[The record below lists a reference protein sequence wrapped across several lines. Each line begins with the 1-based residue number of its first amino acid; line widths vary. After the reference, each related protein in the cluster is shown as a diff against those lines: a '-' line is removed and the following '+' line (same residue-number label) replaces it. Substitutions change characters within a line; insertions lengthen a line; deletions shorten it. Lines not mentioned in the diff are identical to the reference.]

1 KESYMFPNTHF
12 AKAKKYWYMGKIY
25 DWSEGIFHPMIHA
38 LHYGTCT
45 FEGIR
50 AYPTEKGPA
59 IFRLKEHIDRFFHSA
74 EIIKMK
80 VPYSKEEVI
89 EACQQVIR
97 ENELESAYIRPLL
110 FYSYGN
116 LGLVPKFSP
125 VELVIG
131 AWEWGAYL
139 GEKARQ
145 GVNTC
150 IVPKRRIHNSQLDL
164 SAKLGGVY
172 VQSMINGTEARE
184 RGYDEAIFLNL
195 EGRIAE
201 GPGENICV
209 VKNGVLHTNNR
220 AESILEGITRTSLLE
235 IAADLGYKTKVAPI
249 SKEDLFQADEA
260 FFCGT
265 AVELTSIVKV
275 ADFSENPVD
284 GPVYTIGNGL
294 PGPITSHLTEA
305 YKAVVTGKNPKYEK
319 WLTYVKS

>member
-1 KESYMFPNTHF
+1 MFPNTHF
-12 AKAKKYWYMGKIY
+12 KNAKKYWYMGKLY
-25 DWSEGIFHPMIHA
+25 DWSEGIFHPMMHA

-50 AYPTEKGPA
+50 AYPTSRGPA

-74 EIIKMK
+74 QVIKMK
-80 VPYSKEEVI
+80 VPYTKEEVI
-89 EACQQVIR
+89 EACRLIVR
-97 ENELESAYIRPLL
+97 ENQLDSAYIRPLL

-125 VELVIG
+125 VELLVG

-139 GEKARQ
+139 GEKARL
-145 GVNTC
+145 GVNAC

-195 EGRIAE
+195 EGRVAE
-201 GPGENICV
+201 GPGENLFVI
-209 VKNGVLHTNNR
+209 KDGVLHTNDR
-220 AESILEGITRTSLLE
+220 SESILEGITRTSLLE
-235 IAADLGYKTKVAPI
+235 IAADLGYGTKVAPI
-249 SKEDLFQADEA
+249 TKDDLFKADEA

-265 AVELTSIVKV
+265 AVEVTSVVKV

-284 GPVYTIGNGL
+284 GPVYILGNGT
-294 PGPITSHLTEA
+294 PGPITTRIAEE
-305 YKAVVTGKNPKYEK
+305 YKKVVTGQNPKFEK
-319 WLTYVKS
+319 WLTYVRD

>member
-1 KESYMFPNTHF
+1 MFPNTHF
-12 AKAKKYWYMGKIY
+12 KNAKKYWYMGRLY
-25 DWSEGIFHPMIHA
+25 DWSEGILHPMMHA

-50 AYPTEKGPA
+50 AYPTSRGPA

-74 EIIKMK
+74 QVIKMK
-80 VPYSKEEVI
+80 VPFTKEEVI
-89 EACQQVIR
+89 EACRLIVR
-97 ENELESAYIRPLL
+97 ENQLDSAYIRPLL

-125 VELVIG
+125 VEMLVG

-145 GVNTC
+145 GVNAC
-150 IVPKRRIHNSQLDL
+150 IVPRRRIHNSQLDL

-195 EGRIAE
+195 EGRVAE
-201 GPGENICV
+201 GPGENLFVI
-209 VKNGVLHTNNR
+209 KDGVLHTNDR
-220 AESILEGITRTSLLE
+220 SESILEGITRTSLLE
-235 IAADLGYKTKVAPI
+235 IAADLGYRTRVAPI
-249 SKEDLFQADEA
+249 TREDLFQADEA

-265 AVELTSIVKV
+265 AVEVTSIVKV
-275 ADFSENPVD
+275 ADFSENQVD
-284 GPVYTIGNGL
+284 GPIYVLGDGL
-294 PGPITSHLTEA
+294 PGPITTRIAEE
-305 YKAVVTGKNPKYEK
+305 YRKVVTGQNPKFEK
-319 WLTYVKS
+319 WLTCVRD

>member
-1 KESYMFPNTHF
+1 MFPDTHF
-12 AKAKKYWYMGKIY
+12 KNARKYWYMGKLY
-25 DWSEGIFHPMIHA
+25 DWSEGILHPMMHA

-50 AYPTEKGPA
+50 AYPTSRGPA
-59 IFRLKEHIDRFFHSA
+59 IFRLQDHIDRFFHSA
-74 EIIKMK
+74 QIIKMK
-80 VPYSKEEVI
+80 VPFTKEEVI
-89 EACQQVIR
+89 EACKLIVR

-125 VELVIG
+125 VELLVG

-139 GEKARQ
+139 GDKARQ

-184 RGYDEAIFLNL
+184 RGFDEAIFLNL
-195 EGRIAE
+195 EGRVAE
-201 GPGENICV
+201 GPGENLFVI
-209 VKNGVLHTNNR
+209 KTGVLHTNDR
-220 AESILEGITRTSLLE
+220 SESILEGITRTSLLE

-249 SKEDLFQADEA
+249 TKEDLFTADEA

-265 AVELTSIVKV
+265 AVEVTSIVQV
-275 ADFSENPVD
+275 ADFSDNPAS
-284 GPVYTIGNGL
+284 GPVYTIGDGK
-294 PGPITSHLTEA
+294 PGPITARIAEE
-305 YKAVVTGKNPKYEK
+305 YRRVVTGQNPKFEK
-319 WLTYVKS
+319 WLTYVKG

>member
-1 KESYMFPNTHF
+1 MFSNTHF
-12 AKAKKYWYMGKIY
+12 AKAKKYWYMGKLY
-25 DWSEGIFHPMIHA
+25 DWSEGIFHPMMHA

-50 AYPTEKGPA
+50 AYFTDKGPA

-74 EIIKMK
+74 EVIKMT

-89 EACQQVIR
+89 EACKLVMR
-97 ENELESAYIRPLL
+97 ENQLDSAYIRPLL

-139 GEKARQ
+139 GEKACQ
-145 GVNTC
+145 GVNAC
-150 IVPKRRIHNSQLDL
+150 IVPKRRIHISQLDL

-201 GPGENICV
+201 GPGENICI
-209 VKNGVLHTNNR
+209 VKDGVIHTNDR
-220 AESILEGITRTSLLE
+220 SESILEGITRTSLLE

-249 SKEDLFQADEA
+249 LKEDLFKADEA

-275 ADFSENPVD
+275 ADFSDNQTD
-284 GPVYTIGNGL
+284 GPIYIIGNGQ
-294 PGPITSHLTEA
+294 PGPITTRVAQTYRE
-305 YKAVVTGKNPKYEK
+305 VVSGKHPKYQK
-319 WLTYVKS
+319 WLTYVRD

>member
-1 KESYMFPNTHF
+1 MFPNTHF
-12 AKAKKYWYMGKIY
+12 SKAKKYWYMGKLY
-25 DWSEGIFHPMIHA
+25 DWSEGIFHPMMHA

-50 AYPTEKGPA
+50 AYPTDKGPA

-74 EIIKMK
+74 SVIKMK
-80 VPYSKEEVI
+80 VPFTKEEVM
-89 EACQQVIR
+89 EACKIVVK
-97 ENELESAYIRPLL
+97 ENGLGSAYIRPLL

-139 GEKARQ
+139 GESAER
-145 GVNTC
+145 GASAC
-150 IVPKRRIHNSQLDL
+150 IVPKRRIHISQLDL

-172 VQSMINGTEARE
+172 VQSTINGMEARE

-201 GPGENICV
+201 GPGENICLI
-209 VKNGVLHTNNR
+209 KDGVLHTNDR
-220 AESILEGITRTSLLE
+220 SESILEGITRTTLLE
-235 IAADLGYKTKVAPI
+235 IAPDLGLKTRVAPI
-249 SKEDLFQADEA
+249 RKEDLFSADEA

-265 AVELTSIVKV
+265 AAEISPIVKV
-275 ADFSENPVD
+275 TDFSD
-284 GPVYTIGNGL
+284 GFDNGHNYIIGNGK
-294 PGPITSHLTEA
+294 PGPFTTRLAQA
-305 YKAVVTGKNPKYEK
+305 YREVVTGRNPKYEK
-319 WLTYVKS
+319 WLYHVKD

>member
-1 KESYMFPNTHF
+1 MFPNTHF
-12 AKAKKYWYMGKIY
+12 KKAKKYWYMNKLY
-25 DWSEGIFHPMIHA
+25 DWSEGILHPMMHA

-50 AYPTEKGPA
+50 AYATSRGPA
-59 IFRLKEHIDRFFHSA
+59 IFRLKEHVDRFFHSA
-74 EIIKMK
+74 QIIKMK
-80 VPYSKEEVI
+80 VPFSKEEVI
-89 EACQQVIR
+89 EACKLIIR

-125 VELVIG
+125 VELLVG

-139 GEKARQ
+139 GDRAQQ
-145 GVNTC
+145 GVKTC

-195 EGRIAE
+195 EGRVAE
-201 GPGENICV
+201 GPGENICLI
-209 VKNGVLHTNNR
+209 KNGILHTNDCS
-220 AESILEGITRTSLLE
+220 ESILEGITRTSLLE

-249 SKEDLFQADEA
+249 TKEDLFSAEEV

-265 AVELTSIVKV
+265 AVEVTSIVQV
-275 ADFSENPVD
+275 ADFSENQTN
-284 GPVYTIGNGL
+284 GPVITIGDGQ
-294 PGPITSHLTEA
+294 PGPVTTRLAGEYRRI
-305 YKAVVTGKNPKYEK
+305 VTGQNPKFEK
-319 WLTYVKS
+319 WLTYVKD